1 MFVES
6 NKQEFRFRT
15 VKRNKREMSVCAR
28 VVFGTVLMTMVAATP
43 VLAAPTG
50 GSVQRGSANIAGQGT
65 DSTVITQYSPRV
77 DITWGSFDTGSTQ
90 SVTFDQYHGGSAVA
104 INRVTG
110 GTRTQF
116 DGMLN
121 AQGQVIIINNQGITF
136 GKTSQVNVGALMATT
151 AEPLGLDDFVGNGWN
166 GGNSLSFA
174 GNSTASVINYGDV
187 FANGGQGVTLAL
199 RDEAGVGGF
208 VVLAAAHVVNEGTI
222 QANAGISVDGAE
234 GGGGSYHEGHVEL
247 VSTQDF
253 SLNKDQRGDGLVN
266 LSSTPES
273 KVGDGVVTN
282 TGTLRSRSGN
292 VYLRANMAQASIVD
306 ATVNMDG
313 IVDADALGSTPW
325 NGGTILVTSTTD
337 IKFDDFNGDGV
348 GADIHAIGGY
358 AASATFIAA
367 DNIESVDGSPA
378 VNIDV
383 EAGYGYYGD
392 ASVRMVAGDDITLN
406 AKITV
411 KADALNESDSSAEAY
426 AQLDIQ
432 SGNEGTFEDPLP
444 DSGDLTLNGNVTV
457 AATATSDGST
467 DEEYGAIARAQANL
481 DAGGSVTVNTGGE
494 TVAVTARATALD
506 EGDAEADAQLNIG
519 THAGG
524 PVNSIVFN
532 GPAEVTADA
541 TASDFG
547 DSADATALFV
557 LTTDADGDEDYVA
570 DGSLT
575 LNGDAT
581 VKATA
586 TAVDESNASA
596 DLWVAT
602 RAINGYT
609 EDSDTASADGSVT
622 IIGNPTVTATS
633 TSTDVYSN
641 SDAQADAGLH
651 IASIEVSGE
660 GYADGGVDGSVT
672 ITGNG
677 TVEARADGGEAASAD
692 AVYEFGSELAY
703 AGSVP
708 ERLQNDNRVS
718 GIQIDGHEG
727 DTNGSINVTGNST
740 VIADAKISNE
750 ADRYGRYMRAY
761 AFFGLRSYSH
771 PYTNLNSFVNA
782 LSGQLD
788 GSINITGDIRVT
800 AKTLTDF
807 GMVEGSPAEGYL
819 SDGAES
825 NAVIEFYGR
834 GFNEAA
840 EGVVDASV
848 NIMGLSEATAI
859 NNVLG
864 NVGYSSYSN
873 AYVGLMEEFSAH
885 QGGSGHVDMSLNV
898 DGPVRATAKN
908 TTSGSS
914 GYGAAF
920 AEIYTGSN
928 AVFSKN
934 GTVDQSI
941 TVGELASLAELS
953 VGGDLYEG
961 NVYSGVWLGEDNLV
975 DAIGTD
981 FELEPGD
988 TVVDA
993 SVTTNGAVSAN
1004 AKGTVAGDIINVDT
1018 LVVDAAVVVRG
1029 TGYYDGG
1036 YDSDIYY
1043 GGAFYAYHPDGVLD
1057 VSVSINDDVTAKAEG
1072 SAASGH
1078 IESASLIDIGNAYW
1092 AGHYGGG
1099 FIDATIAISGNTES
1113 IAMASLSEGDGGL
1126 AVFAETEIGHDGYY
1140 GGGFFGDGIA
1150 VDDAISLSGTT
1161 LVRADGKI
1169 LGSGSGEDDAG
1180 VLAVAGLLVRTIGPI
1195 ADEDAVSTGAIEVG
1209 AVTVESIADNRSVG
1223 GGGYVAPGKA
1233 LADSSAAIIGSG
1245 QVDVSGTVKVAANA
1259 DAVDA
1264 MYGSS
1269 DSGVNANAWLN
1280 VAAGA
1285 AEDKVADLNITGSR
1299 IQVSA
1304 DASLT
1309 GEGGS
1314 GSGSGSAGG
1323 VSANANAVLMAS
1335 NEVNIGSSGR
1345 TTDTEVTANASS
1357 AQGYYYDGAM
1367 AYAQLNVIA
1376 GARGFGFLDPIRISG
1391 PIGLDSD
1398 LSYLPEMFA
1407 SYFWREG
1414 DALRHADLN
1423 YVGDITVLANA
1434 DATENYESTAYAGAL
1449 SLAVLLA
1456 GDDVNIDTD
1465 PVKVIANA
1473 DIVDD
1478 PEAIYSSTEAEAAAG
1493 LLVLAGLNGFDE
1505 TVDPADVIGN
1515 ISIRGDMS
1523 SQAHA
1528 NDPNA
1533 VPFTDQPEQT
1543 LNGNGGHSEAAY
1555 ALTALIPEVD
1565 VYEGTEVLGSLT
1577 IRGRDPL
1584 ARADTNP
1591 VPDGNL
1597 ALVQQR
1603 TSAGAACWDGVCDGG
1618 PIPEDPLA
1626 ALEFMYGVPD
1636 LEEWDTSLSVAGLIL
1651 AGNPINIGP
1660 KAVLPNITDRVVNNN
1675 APNPALPGSRGLR
1688 FDQFG
1693 NMIPAD
1699 SLAEG
1704 ALPPIPPG
1712 FGSTTPLLAGDPT
1725 ALLAPTAAGPG
1736 ESDDDFCS
1744 QLVSGACEQQ
1754 SGGEGGNPL

>member
-116 DGMLN
+116 DGMLS

-136 GKTSQVNVGALMATT
+136 GKTSQINVGALMATT
-151 AEPLGLDDFVGNGWN
+151 AEPLGLDGFVGNGWN

-174 GNSTASVINYGDV
+174 GNSTASVINYGDI

-234 GGGGSYHEGHVEL
+234 GGGGGYNEGHVEL

-266 LSSTPES
+266 LSSTPEA

-348 GADIHAIGGY
+348 GADIHAIGG
-358 AASATFIAA
+358 AEASATFIAA

-383 EAGYGYYGD
+383 EAGYDYYGD

-432 SGNEGTFEDPLP
+432 AGNEGTFEDPLP
-444 DSGDLTLNGNVTV
+444 DSGNLTLNGNVTV

-481 DAGGSVTVNTGGE
+481 DAAGSVTVTTGDE
-494 TVAVTARATALD
+494 TVAVTATATALD
-506 EGDAEADAQLNIG
+506 EGEAQADASLNIG

-524 PVNSIVFN
+524 PVNSITFN
-532 GPAEVTADA
+532 GPAEVTATA
-541 TASDFG
+541 TASRSNYD
-547 DSADATALFV
+547 ADADALFV
-557 LTTDADGDEDYVA
+557 LTTDANGDGDDVA
-570 DGSLT
+570 DGSVT
-575 LNGDAT
+575 INGDAT
-581 VKATA
+581 VDATA
-586 TAVDESNASA
+586 TAVDDANAFA

-602 RAINGYT
+602 RAVEGYT
-609 EDSDTASADGSVT
+609 EDSGTAASDGSVT
-622 IIGNPTVTATS
+622 IIGNPSVTATATS
-633 TSTDVYSN
+633 TGEHWYA
-641 SDAQADAGLH
+641 DAEAGLH

-672 ITGNG
+672 ITGDSI
-677 TVEARADGGEAASAD
+677 VEARADGGEGAYAG
-692 AVYEFGSELAY
+692 AVYEFGSELTY

-708 ERLQNDNRVS
+708 ERLQNDDRVS

-727 DTNGSINVTGNST
+727 YTDGSINLTGNSSVT
-740 VIADAKISNE
+740 ADAKISNE
-750 ADRYGRYMRAY
+750 VTGYAGYVYANAY
-761 AFFGLRSYSH
+761 FGLRSYSH

-788 GSINITGDIRVT
+788 GSINITGDTRVT
-800 AKTLTDF
+800 ANTSTDF
-807 GMVEGSPAEGYL
+807 GMFEGSPAEGYL

-840 EGVVDASV
+840 EGMVDASV
-848 NIMGLSEATAI
+848 NIMGLTEATAT

-908 TTSGSS
+908 TTSGNS

-928 AVFSKN
+928 AVFSEN

-981 FELEPGD
+981 FELEPGA

-1004 AKGTVAGDIINVDT
+1004 AKGTVTGDIIDVDT

-1029 TGYYDGG
+1029 TGYHDGG

-1078 IESASLIDIGNAYW
+1078 IESSSLIDIGNAYW

-1099 FIDATIAISGNTES
+1099 FIDATIASSGNTES
-1113 IAMASLSEGDGGL
+1113 IAMASLSEGDGGV

-1140 GGGFFGDGIA
+1140 GDGFLGDGIA
-1150 VDDAISLSGTT
+1150 VDDAISLSGST

-1180 VLAVAGLLVRTIGPI
+1180 VLAVAGLFVRTIGPI
-1195 ADEDAVSTGAIEVG
+1195 AGEDAVSTGSIEVG
-1209 AVTVESIADNRSVG
+1209 AVTVESIADNHSTG

-1269 DSGVNANAWLN
+1269 DSGVNANAWLT

-1285 AEDKVADLNITGSR
+1285 VVDKVADLNITGPR

-1304 DASLT
+1304 DANLT
-1309 GEGGS
+1309 GEG

-1323 VSANANAVLMAS
+1323 VSANANAVLVAS
-1335 NEVNIGSSGR
+1335 NEVNIGSSGG

-1376 GARGFGFLDPIRISG
+1376 GARGFGFLGPIRISGPIG

-1414 DALRHADLN
+1414 DTLRHADLN

-1533 VPFTDQPEQT
+1533 VPFTDQPEQI

-1555 ALTALIPEVD
+1555 ALTALVPEVD

-1636 LEEWDTSLSVAGLIL
+1636 FEEWDTSLSVAGLIL

-1660 KAVLPNITDRVVNNN
+1660 KAVRPNITDRVVNNN